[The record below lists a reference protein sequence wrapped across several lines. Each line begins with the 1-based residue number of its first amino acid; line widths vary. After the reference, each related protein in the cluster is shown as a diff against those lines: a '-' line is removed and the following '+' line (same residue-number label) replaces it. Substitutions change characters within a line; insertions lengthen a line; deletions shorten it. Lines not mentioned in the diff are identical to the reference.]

1 MVIVVSS
8 GWILKY
14 LYGIFMRGLFLVGKF
29 PLSPSHSSFSD
40 IDNDSVG
47 RKRRRKS
54 LKVKMGRRKN
64 SFWQPNSDFNH
75 FSQYVPL
82 VYINLCIKN
91 SKLTLNSIIYLSM
104 LLCGINK
111 KFTENISCVDV
122 FLLFWLEDFVSY
134 RPTYVNLNWAVKN
147 GCSKCTIQH

>member
-1 MVIVVSS
+1 
-8 GWILKY
+8 
-14 LYGIFMRGLFLVGKF
+14 MRGLFLVGKF

-40 IDNDSVG
+40 TDNDSVG

-111 KFTENISCVDV
+111 KNLPKIFRALMSSYCFDWKISS
-122 FLLFWLEDFVSY
+122 LIGL
-134 RPTYVNLNWAVKN
+134 
-147 GCSKCTIQH
+147 HM